1 MASFGSF
8 LGTALGTDPQ
18 AFQRGAENQ
27 LKLQALQRAEQDRLN
42 LKNYAPNQMNLGVNL
57 RETPNL
63 DSSQFGS
70 DQLFIEPPKKVEE
83 KPKVET
89 IEVPKVEES
98 ATEES
103 IVGDDQVVI
112 DNKETNTP
120 ETLVLPN
127 FDADADRD
135 MSKIGVSKTPD
146 ITQIDAQD
154 SKFLQAID
162 KLRADGNFQG
172 IMSSIQTRI
181 ATGYG
186 DMLAGSPAGRA
197 WGWLTDSPDEASKR
211 ADSKAALDWF
221 QSDEARRYFEQNPNE
236 ITGA

>member
-70 DQLFIEPPKKVEE
+70 DQLFIKPPKKVEA
-83 KPKVET
+83 KPKI
-89 IEVPKVEES
+89 IEVPKIES
-98 ATEES
+98 GTSDGTETIES
-103 IVGDDQVVI
+103 GTSDGT
-112 DNKETNTP
+112 ETIEKTDIAP
-120 ETLVLPN
+120 PLKLELPN

-135 MSKIGVSKTPD
+135 MSKIGVSKTPN
-146 ITQIDAQD
+146 ITQIDPESSQFIQ
-154 SKFLQAID
+154 SLD
-162 KLRADGNFQG
+162 KLFADGDFKV
-172 IMSSIQTRI
+172 
-181 ATGYG
+181 
-186 DMLAGSPAGRA
+186 L
-197 WGWLTDSPDEASKR
+197 
-211 ADSKAALDWF
+211 
-221 QSDEARRYFEQNPNE
+221 
-236 ITGA
+236 